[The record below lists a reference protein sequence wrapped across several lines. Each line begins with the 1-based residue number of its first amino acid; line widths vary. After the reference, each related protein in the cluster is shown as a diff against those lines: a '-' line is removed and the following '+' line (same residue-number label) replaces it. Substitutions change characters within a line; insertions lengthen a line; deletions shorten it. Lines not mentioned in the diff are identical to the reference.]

1 VTDSAAPSVRSVP
14 SLQVEDVAA
23 GHKINMGRLQLV
35 ARGAMLLAALAVAGC
50 SGSSQPAASGS
61 AASGSGSATG
71 SSQLQ
76 ALQDGYAGLV
86 RRTLPSVVEIRT
98 STGLGSG
105 VVFDDQGDVVTNAH
119 VVGTDNRF
127 DVVVAGSSQA
137 LPATLVGSYAP
148 NDLAVIKVNGAKG
161 LRPASFADSSKLQ
174 VGDIVLAM
182 GSPLGLSGSV
192 TNGIVSA
199 LGRTVSE
206 PTGPHSPGATLAG
219 AIQTSAPI
227 NPGNSGGALVDASGQ
242 VVGLPTLAAVD
253 QQIGQGGS
261 AAPGIGFAID
271 SNTVKDIA
279 AQLITHGGH
288 VVNSHRAA
296 LGISAVGLADQAG
309 KPTGVGIRQ
318 LLPGGAAAQ
327 AGLQVG
333 DVIMSINGQ
342 QIPDLAALQTA
353 LAQLHVGQK
362 VPIVVTR
369 SGNQTTTQLTLGE
382 LPVH

>member
-1 VTDSAAPSVRSVP
+1 
-14 SLQVEDVAA
+14 LQVKDVAA
-23 GHKINMGRLQLV
+23 GHKINMRRLQLV
-35 ARGAMLLAALAVAGC
+35 ARGAMLLPALAVAGC
-50 SGSSQPAASGS
+50 SGSSRPAASAAAPAAAGS

-98 STGLGSG
+98 SSGLGSG

-148 NDLAVIKVNGAKG
+148 DDLAVIKVNGAKG

-192 TNGIVSA
+192 TNGIISA

-242 VVGLPTLAAVD
+242 VVGLPTLAAID
-253 QQIGQGGS
+253 PGG
-261 AAPGIGFAID
+261 G
-271 SNTVKDIA
+271 
-279 AQLITHGGH
+279 
-288 VVNSHRAA
+288 
-296 LGISAVGLADQAG
+296 AG
-309 KPTGVGIRQ
+309 
-318 LLPGGAAAQ
+318 LPG
-327 AGLQVG
+327 
-333 DVIMSINGQ
+333 
-342 QIPDLAALQTA
+342 
-353 LAQLHVGQK
+353 
-362 VPIVVTR
+362 
-369 SGNQTTTQLTLGE
+369 SGR
-382 LPVH
+382 

>member
-1 VTDSAAPSVRSVP
+1 M
-14 SLQVEDVAA
+14 QVEDVAA
-23 GHKINMGRLQLV
+23 GHKINMRLQLV
-35 ARGAMLLAALAVAGC
+35 ARGAMLSAALAVAGC
-50 SGSSQPAASGS
+50 SGSSQPAASAAAPAAAGS

-137 LPATLVGSYAP
+137 LPATLVGTYPP

-279 AQLITHGGH
+279 AQLITHGGQ

-327 AGLQVG
+327 AGLKVG
-333 DVIMSINGQ
+333 DVIMSVNGQ

-369 SGNQTTTQLTLGE
+369 SGNQSTTQLTLGE